1 MGRKTNAFV
10 VSKPPKSDCRACGG
24 FGTVAMT
31 AGFVSG
37 AREFEWPCW
46 ECFGTDVRMPL
57 PSPRS
62 IDNA

>member
-1 MGRKTNAFV
+1 MGRKVLTV
-10 VSKPPKSDCRACGG
+10 TRMPKADCPACGG
-24 FGTVAMT
+24 FGSVHMT

-57 PSPRS
+57 PSPRTV
-62 IDNA
+62 DNA

>member
-1 MGRKTNAFV
+1 MGRKTPAFV
-10 VSKPPKSDCRACGG
+10 VSNQPKSNCAACGG
-24 FGTVAMT
+24 FGTVHMT

-37 AREFEWPCW
+37 NREFEWPCW
-46 ECFGTDVRMPL
+46 ECFGTDVRLPL

>member
-1 MGRKTNAFV
+1 MGRKTHAFV
-10 VSKPPKSDCRACGG
+10 VSNPPKSDCRACG
-24 FGTVAMT
+24 TVHMT

-37 AREFEWPCW
+37 NREFEWPCW
-46 ECFGTDVRMPL
+46 ECFGTDVRLPL

>member
-1 MGRKTNAFV
+1 MARKTTAFA
-10 VSKPPKSDCRACGG
+10 VSRMPKNDCAACGG
-24 FGTVAMT
+24 FGSVHMT

-46 ECFGTDVRMPL
+46 ECFGTDVPRPL